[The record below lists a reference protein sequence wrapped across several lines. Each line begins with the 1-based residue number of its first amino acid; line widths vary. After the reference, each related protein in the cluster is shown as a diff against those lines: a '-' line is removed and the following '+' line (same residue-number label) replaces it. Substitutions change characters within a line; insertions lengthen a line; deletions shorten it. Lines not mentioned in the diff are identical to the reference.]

1 MLYGTRK
8 ALNALNG
15 HLLNAYKYEVL
26 MRSKVKNLQPI
37 LTTLNEYQLAET
49 LFKSTQ
55 KLHLHQSSLHCCC
68 NILVRLSLNFK
79 RNITVC
85 DYSFQ
90 EAIVILLELITLSC
104 KELE

>member
-26 MRSKVKNLQPI
+26 MRSKVNVFNYSERKSTCKNSVQI
-37 LTTLNEYQLAET
+37 
-49 LFKSTQ
+49 STQ

-68 NILVRLSLNFK
+68 NILVRLSLNIK

>member
-26 MRSKVKNLQPI
+26 MRSKVNEI
-37 LTTLNEYQLAET
+37 LHLFCEYQLAET
-49 LFKSTQ
+49 LFKS
-55 KLHLHQSSLHCCC
+55 KLRIFIFIKAHY
-68 NILVRLSLNFK
+68 IAVVIFLVRLSLNVK

-104 KELE
+104 K

>member
-26 MRSKVKNLQPI
+26 MRSKVNIFLHKIIQNNLLKRCAI
-37 LTTLNEYQLAET
+37 KA
-49 LFKSTQ
+49 Q

-90 EAIVILLELITLSC
+90 EAIVILLELITLSF

>member
-26 MRSKVKNLQPI
+26 MRSKVNEFYIYYVNINL
-37 LTTLNEYQLAET
+37 L
-49 LFKSTQ
+49 
-55 KLHLHQSSLHCCC
+55 KLCSNQNSESSSSSSSLHCCC
-68 NILVRLSLNFK
+68 NILVRLSLNVK

-90 EAIVILLELITLSC
+90 EAIVILLELITLTC

>member
-1 MLYGTRK
+1 MHSTVIFS
-8 ALNALNG
+8 
-15 HLLNAYKYEVL
+15 NAYKYEVL
-26 MRSKVKNLQPI
+26 MRSKVTNSI
-37 LTTLNEYQLAET
+37 TTLNEIIQKDLLKRCSIKA
-49 LFKSTQ
+49 Q

-104 KELE
+104 KVTRVIVLICIL